1 MFFDIEVNNKI
12 IKARQG
18 ETILQ
23 ALSRNGIKVP
33 TLCYMEDFTPTGACR
48 MCVVEVEGMN
58 DLAPACSHPVE
69 EWMKIR
75 THSPMVVKARKTNLE
90 LLLANHPDDCLY
102 CVRNGNCELQKLA
115 AELDVKERRL
125 VGKRNKYKTDPS
137 SPSIVYEP
145 EKCILCGRCVRIC
158 EEVIGVSTL
167 EFVRRGDSTSV
178 STANEKP
185 LNLSNCITCG
195 QCIMVCPASAFY
207 EKTHLPELQE
217 SLHNPKLHTVIHYS
231 PAISVTLAEEFGLKA
246 GKDISG
252 LLNAALRKI
261 GFNRV
266 FDTSFA
272 ADLNI
277 MELADEF
284 IKRLEADQNLPMF
297 SSCCSSWVKFIE
309 QYSPE
314 MLHHMSACKSPQQ
327 MMGAIV
333 KSYYAESE
341 NLKPEEIYSVSV
353 MPCTAKK
360 FEAQREEMTHKGIT
374 DVDAVLTTRELA
386 KLIRLY
392 GIDIHY
398 NEPELP
404 DMPMGT
410 RSSAGKLYGT
420 SGGLTEALIR
430 TLHYRITG
438 KEMTQFKI
446 TEARQVKGRKEFKF
460 KIGQYELGFAIISG
474 LVNVKD
480 LLNDIK
486 EGKTNLHFVEV
497 MTCPGGCINGGGQPI
512 PTDPAA
518 VKARAKT
525 LYEIDEKESIKA
537 SHKNPMVLDLYQMF
551 LKEPGSDKC
560 KTLLHTKY
568 TPRDVLL

>member
-261 GFNRV
+261 
-266 FDTSFA
+266 
-272 ADLNI
+272 
-277 MELADEF
+277 
-284 IKRLEADQNLPMF
+284 
-297 SSCCSSWVKFIE
+297 
-309 QYSPE
+309 
-314 MLHHMSACKSPQQ
+314 
-327 MMGAIV
+327 
-333 KSYYAESE
+333 
-341 NLKPEEIYSVSV
+341 
-353 MPCTAKK
+353 
-360 FEAQREEMTHKGIT
+360 
-374 DVDAVLTTRELA
+374 
-386 KLIRLY
+386 
-392 GIDIHY
+392 
-398 NEPELP
+398 
-404 DMPMGT
+404 
-410 RSSAGKLYGT
+410 
-420 SGGLTEALIR
+420 
-430 TLHYRITG
+430 
-438 KEMTQFKI
+438 
-446 TEARQVKGRKEFKF
+446 
-460 KIGQYELGFAIISG
+460 
-474 LVNVKD
+474 
-480 LLNDIK
+480 
-486 EGKTNLHFVEV
+486 
-497 MTCPGGCINGGGQPI
+497 
-512 PTDPAA
+512 
-518 VKARAKT
+518 
-525 LYEIDEKESIKA
+525 
-537 SHKNPMVLDLYQMF
+537 
-551 LKEPGSDKC
+551 
-560 KTLLHTKY
+560 
-568 TPRDVLL
+568 